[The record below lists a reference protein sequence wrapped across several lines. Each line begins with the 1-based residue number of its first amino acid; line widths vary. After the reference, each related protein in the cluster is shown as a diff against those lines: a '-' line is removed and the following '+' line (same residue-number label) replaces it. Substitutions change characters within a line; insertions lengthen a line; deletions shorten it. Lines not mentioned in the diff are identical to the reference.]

1 MRFSLSILNKM
12 TNNLN
17 KNIKLILDKIFT
29 LETHNLIF
37 NRDYDI
43 IGFLNYIKLRLYY
56 IIYFIKIIDYLYKYI
71 WIFGIYQN

>member
-1 MRFSLSILNKM
+1 M

>member
-1 MRFSLSILNKM
+1 
-12 TNNLN
+12 
-17 KNIKLILDKIFT
+17 LDKIFT
-29 LETHNLIF
+29 FETHNLIF
-37 NRDYDI
+37 KRDNDI

>member
-56 IIYFIKIIDYLYKYI
+56 IFYKNY
-71 WIFGIYQN
+71 

>member
-1 MRFSLSILNKM
+1 M

-37 NRDYDI
+37 KRDNDI

>member
-56 IIYFIKIIDYLYKYI
+56 IIYFIKIIYYLYKYI